1 MKIKKY
7 DDFVNEEL
15 TKDEKFIL
23 KNLPYIL
30 GNRLISHLLG
40 AAPLLA
46 SKWQALKNTS
56 KGEWA
61 HYGGSS
67 HNQIKRNLTKIE
79 ISDLPDTPLK
89 RGLYPL
95 FNKWNI
101 YKSDETSTGG
111 VSKGPERP
119 VIYIS
124 KDELKTGD
132 YVTSS
137 REGSWET
144 EEEGTYKTKSGKKLR
159 QNRKANENDP
169 IFILAAKYEIDDYLH
184 NDFKED
190 IKDYLEYD
198 IKDDDLFVSDI
209 STSLENNSIHCTI
222 KSKDRNYLS
231 EKIINAIEIGAKRSI
246 ESLNEK
252 WTYSISFSTGD
263 NQISRKNQIKIID
276 CYQKDPNFWSNLSKY
291 GIYSDERPEK
301 LRNYYN
307 NSDKIDASL
316 RIDTYGISNAR
327 GYVLEWIFGQGKY
340 KNIKLIDKSIEII
353 KASELTNQ
361 AFKEIYVKFNKL

>member
-56 KGEWA
+56 KGEWS
-61 HYGGSS
+61 HYGGTS
-67 HNQIKRNLTKIE
+67 HNLIKRNLTKIE

-89 RGLYPL
+89 RGLYPF

-111 VSKGPERP
+111 VSKGHERP

-132 YVTSS
+132 YVVSS

-144 EEEGTYKTKSGKKLR
+144 EEEGTYKTKSGKILR
-159 QNRKANENDP
+159 KNRKANENDP
-169 IFILAAKYEIDDYLH
+169 IFILAAKYEIDEYLH

-198 IKDDDLFVSDI
+198 IKDDDLFVSNI
-209 STSLENNSIHCTI
+209 NTSLENDSIHCII
-222 KSKDRNYLS
+222 KSKDKNFLS
-231 EKIINAIEIGAKRSI
+231 EKIINAIEIGTKRSI
-246 ESLNEK
+246 KSLNEK
-252 WTYSISFSTGD
+252 WTYSISFSSGEFGINKD
-263 NQISRKNQIKIID
+263 NQSKILD
-276 CYQKDPNFWSNLSKY
+276 QYQKDPNFWDNLSKY
-291 GIYSDERPEK
+291 NLYSDDR
-301 LRNYYN
+301 
-307 NSDKIDASL
+307 SDSL
-316 RIDTYGISNAR
+316 KRLYIGKNKE
-327 GYVLEWIFGQGKY
+327 YVIEELFGNGKY
-340 KNIKLIDKSIEII
+340 RNVKLINKSVEII

-361 AFKEIYVKFNKL
+361 AFKEIYVNFSKL